1 MTDELANKAA
11 DFARELGE
19 TLAATLPQAPS
30 VDVQAVNGQNT
41 FIVQPSNPD
50 GTVARVPLLVNDAK
64 LAELSIVLYLDMDW
78 TGTFLKNV
86 RTDCAAYSVLD
97 RQPLFRM
104 DYRADMQ
111 SAPVAHWQFH
121 AERGALT
128 HLLSMAQ
135 AHRPKAVES
144 PHMLFRLHFS
154 MGGERFR
161 PCIED
166 LIQFVIEECGVE
178 IMPEA
183 RATRELNGMTT
194 IYNDVWEGLEGG
206 RIWDYAFEDEKIELS
221 TYDLLIAS
229 PPCFGAGT
237 PVLTA

>member
-19 TLAATLPQAPS
+19 TRAATLPQAPS
-30 VDVQAVNGQNT
+30 VDVQAVEGKNT

-50 GTVARVPLLVNDAK
+50 GAVARVPLFVNGAK

-135 AHRPKAVES
+135 AHRPKSVES
-144 PHMLFRLHFS
+144 PHMLSRLHFPI
-154 MGGERFR
+154 GGERFR

-166 LIQFVIEECGVE
+166 LIQFVIEECGVDAVPGWDRVVQAGRE
-178 IMPEA
+178 RWRRIQLRTVVRDLQQEA
-183 RATRELNGMTT
+183 AAILVREGWTVTPPSDKELTESAAT
-194 IYNDVWEGLEGG
+194 
-206 RIWDYAFEDEKIELS
+206 LS
-221 TYDLLIAS
+221 RW
-229 PPCFGAGT
+229 
-237 PVLTA
+237 